1 VTGVRFAEAELERL
15 AHYVSGRTGLVFPP
29 YRRSELERSL
39 NQAATQLGAS
49 SVETLTA
56 QLESDE
62 SSWDRLIAQVTI
74 GETYFFREP
83 EHFAFVRRQVLPQ
96 LLSLRSPSHQIRI
109 WSAGCAT
116 GEETYSLAIV
126 LQEHGLRARAHVLG
140 TDLSALAIERATAG
154 IYRQWS
160 LRNLDPVALAPYFTT
175 RGGEYRIRDEIR
187 EYVSFRQLNL
197 AEPVYPAPHGG
208 TSQLDLILCRNVFIY
223 LDGQTLREIGERFF
237 EALAPGGFLIIGP
250 SDPLLAS
257 ERFETITTPAGIFYR
272 RPQQA
277 LARGLGQADSLAARA
292 PPETDMSAESDMSVA
307 SARRAPAAAARPRR
321 LTPEFAAPASAE
333 EIARAAA
340 SVRNLAND
348 AGAAEAEK
356 ACRVAIERAPLSVE
370 LHYLHALLL
379 IELADAEQAV
389 AALRR
394 TLYLDGRLAIAHFTL
409 GTLLAR
415 SGDRRGAERAFRN
428 AEQVAAA
435 RPAAEA
441 LPLSDGLAAA
451 GLALAARRELGLM
464 AAATGVGQ

>member
-1 VTGVRFAEAELERL
+1 MTSERFGERELDRL

-29 YRRSELERSL
+29 YRRSDLERGL
-39 NQAATQLGAS
+39 NQAAAQLGAS
-49 SVETLTA
+49 SVEALTA
-56 QLESDE
+56 ELESDK
-62 SSWDRLIAQVTI
+62 SSWDRLLAQVTI

-83 EHFAFVRRQVLPQ
+83 EHFAFVRRQVLPA
-96 LLSLRSPSHQIRI
+96 LLSLRAPQHQFRI

-126 LQEHGLRARAHVLG
+126 LQEHGLRKRAHVLG

-160 LRNLDPVALAPYFTT
+160 LRNLDPLALGAYFSR
-175 RGGEYRIRDEIR
+175 RGSEYRIRDEIR

-197 AEPVYPAPHGG
+197 AEPVYPSVHGG
-208 TSQLDLILCRNVFIY
+208 TSHLDLILCRNVFIY
-223 LDGQTLREIGERFF
+223 LDGRTLREIGERFF

-272 RPQQA
+272 RP
-277 LARGLGQADSLAARA
+277 LAAAGAGLGWADSIGARA
-292 PPETDMSAESDMSVA
+292 SPANDQLAEGRGSAVA
-307 SARRAPAAAARPRR
+307 PRAAPLAAARPRR
-321 LTPEFAAPASAE
+321 LTPELALPQNGQ

-340 SVRNLAND
+340 SIRALAND
-348 AGAAEAEK
+348 AGAVEAEK
-356 ACRVAIERAPLSVE
+356 ACRVAIEGSPLSVE

-379 IELADAEQAV
+379 IELADSEQAV

-435 RPAAEA
+435 RPAAEEV
-441 LPLSDGLAAA
+441 PLSEGLAAA

-464 AAATGVGQ
+464 AAATGARQ

>member
-1 VTGVRFAEAELERL
+1 MTGVRFGEQELERL
-15 AHYVSGRTGLVFPP
+15 ARYVSERTGLVFPP
-29 YRRSELERSL
+29 YRRSDLERSM
-39 NQAATQLGAS
+39 NHAATQLGAS
-49 SVETLTA
+49 NVEALTA
-56 QLESDE
+56 HLDSDA

-83 EHFAFVRRQVLPQ
+83 EHFAFVRQKVLPE
-96 LLSLRSPSHQIRI
+96 LLSLRPPGHQFRV
-109 WSAGCAT
+109 WSAGCAS

-126 LQEHGLRARAHVLG
+126 LQEHGLRKRAHVLG
-140 TDLSALAIERATAG
+140 TDLSALAIERASAG

-160 LRNLDPVALAPYFTT
+160 LRNLDPVALGPYFTV
-175 RGGEYRIRDEIR
+175 RGGEYRIRDELR
-187 EYVSFRQLNL
+187 QYVSFRQLNL
-197 AEPVYPAPHGG
+197 AEPVYPALHGG
-208 TSQLDLILCRNVFIY
+208 TSHLDLILCRNVFIY

-272 RPQQA
+272 RPLQA
-277 LARGLGQADSLAARA
+277 VERGLGRAESMADRASPAGNVLAESGRSADSPRGAV
-292 PPETDMSAESDMSVA
+292 P
-307 SARRAPAAAARPRR
+307 AAARPRR
-321 LTPEFAAPASAE
+321 LTPEFALPPSGE

-356 ACRVAIERAPLSVE
+356 ACRVAIEGAPLSVE

-379 IELADAEQAV
+379 IELADSEQAV

-428 AEQVAAA
+428 AERVAAA
-435 RPAAEA
+435 RPAAEE

-451 GLALAARRELGLM
+451 GPALAAHHEIGPM
-464 AAATGVGQ
+464 AAESGVGQ